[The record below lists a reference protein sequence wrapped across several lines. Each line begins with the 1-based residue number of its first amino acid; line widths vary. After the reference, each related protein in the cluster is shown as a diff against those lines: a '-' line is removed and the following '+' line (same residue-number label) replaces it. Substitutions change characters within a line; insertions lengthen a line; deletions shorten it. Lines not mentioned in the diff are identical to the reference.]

1 MILLPM
7 HGFYCIDFTHLQN
20 LIGFIMQYKK
30 IILLASSRKKLSVGM
45 LDTTHT
51 IGNIFFR
58 ILVSFEFHHWQQLL
72 SDLWSDRLMSFI
84 FEKMTAE
91 YLRLNSYKFIKS
103 SFKWKWCSFE
113 GDGFSWAHNAN
124 VYTCTSRPL
133 SFRAYFLW
141 MCPPHS
147 VTQHEVVVYS
157 GFEMISSFEV
167 MILTDASRTTGK
179 ELCSPYWECVIYREG
194 YNTQNYSL
202 VPLPWFVL
210 KLSVLPIIAFASS

>member
-141 MCPPHS
+141 
-147 VTQHEVVVYS
+147 V
-157 GFEMISSFEV
+157 SSP
-167 MILTDASRTTGK
+167 
-179 ELCSPYWECVIYREG
+179 LCHTAWSSCVLRVWDDFIVWGDDSYWCIKDNRQG
-194 YNTQNYSL
+194 ALFSL
-202 VPLPWFVL
+202 LGVCDLPWRVQYPELQFSATAL
-210 KLSVLPIIAFASS
+210 ICA